1 MCAFKLNSNWLTLLF
16 TCFYLV
22 GWCDVSNGAFAW
34 TSVRVWRKSCG
45 QHPAI
50 PVASTRAWRDRSN
63 GTWWVLSCCCRV
75 LTAAGGS
82 GAERIGLRWFP
93 RKGWYGTVEQA
104 GKLQADRCTVL
115 PSRQRTLGES
125 LGLNIRLFIPDIITD
140 LCTRRMQFYSEII
153 IFRNELWLAQ
163 R

>member
-82 GAERIGLRWFP
+82 GADWAALISTQRLARHRGARRQTASRPVHCSTVKAENSRRAVGAKHSLIYPRYHHWFM
-93 RKGWYGTVEQA
+93 YETHA
-104 GKLQADRCTVL
+104 VL
-115 PSRQRTLGES
+115 FW
-125 LGLNIRLFIPDIITD
+125 NDYF
-140 LCTRRMQFYSEII
+140 
-153 IFRNELWLAQ
+153 
-163 R
+163 